1 LDSNGSVEDECAGE
15 SGGDGEETGDGN
27 GDRMV
32 GETTGGGNGDRVV
45 AADKEDMAGPR
56 ASAIPGASKVA
67 PAKNGRREEEIRR
80 RMNLLS
86 SIIFSSLGNRA
97 EMETQCEGRWEQRDR
112 KYIFMGSL
120 EGVSGLSK
128 KIGSP
133 CKFCQ
138 SSKFGVTIY
147 VQILVATSWQPR
159 N

>member
-1 LDSNGSVEDECAGE
+1 VEDECAGE

-97 EMETQCEGRWEQRDR
+97 EIWRHDVRAD
-112 KYIFMGSL
+112 GSNGT
-120 EGVSGLSK
+120 ES
-128 KIGSP
+128 
-133 CKFCQ
+133 
-138 SSKFGVTIY
+138 IY
-147 VQILVATSWQPR
+147 LWDL
-159 N
+159 